1 MFKDV
6 VSECSMDIQQHLF
19 RDDGCDIQLMSSDP
33 EDLLKD
39 MARLFRESKSSDI
52 IGNLWENALG
62 LLSRV

>member
-1 MFKDV
+1 
-6 VSECSMDIQQHLF
+6 MDIQQHLF